1 MMEISKSKRQAIDLM
16 LEDLHTKNVDIRI
29 AAMKLECEDEL
40 EELKLNLIE
49 YLYSL
54 KK

>member
-1 MMEISKSKRQAIDLM
+1 MLNQLKKQAIDLM
-16 LEDLHTKNVDIRI
+16 LEDLHTKNVDIRVT
-29 AAMKLECEDEL
+29 AKKLGCEDKL

>member
-1 MMEISKSKRQAIDLM
+1 MLSQSKKQAIDLM
-16 LEDLHTKNVDIRI
+16 LEDLHTKNVDIRST
-29 AAMKLECEDEL
+29 AKELRCEEEL
-40 EELKLNLIE
+40 EEIKLNLIE

>member
-1 MMEISKSKRQAIDLM
+1 MLNQLKKQAIDLM
-16 LEDLHTKNVDIRI
+16 LEDLHTKNVDILVT
-29 AAMKLECEDEL
+29 AKKLGCEDEL

>member
-1 MMEISKSKRQAIDLM
+1 MLNQLKKQAIDLM
-16 LEDLHTKNVDIRI
+16 LEDLHTKNVDIRVK
-29 AAMKLECEDEL
+29 AKKLGCEDEL